1 MRAAVRGGDGRRR
14 RRLHAQ
20 AGELAGL
27 LNEFDLGVADA
38 EDLTDSNIDE
48 HDVRVPCRHL
58 QRLVAPVIGAILLPI
73 FRR

>member
-1 MRAAVRGGDGRRR
+1 MRAAVRGDNSRRR

-38 EDLTDSNIDE
+38 EDLTDSEVNE
-48 HDVRVPCRHL
+48 HSVEVPCGYL
-58 QRLVAPVIGAILLPI
+58 QRRMAPVIGAILLPI